1 MRRVEKGKIQSVRIH
16 SFARGHFCCLL
27 PSFCL
32 NTFFFLLFYF
42 CRFLVLSATD
52 LSVGSKGIN
61 LVLRETVTLTFI
73 FNQDHLCLS
82 SPFCSNILLHL
93 VLVLISQVRK
103 NSNAD
108 LLDE

>member
-1 MRRVEKGKIQSVRIH
+1 MLSTPFI
-16 SFARGHFCCLL
+16 LL
-27 PSFCL
+27 EY
-32 NTFFFLLFYF
+32 FFFSFLLFYF

-73 FNQDHLCLS
+73 FHQDHLCLS
-82 SPFCSNILLHL
+82 SPFCSNILLRL
-93 VLVLISQVRK
+93 VLVLISQIRK
-103 NSNAD
+103 NSSAD